1 MPTLA
6 MTIEVKRV
14 KMINSVFMQG
24 FVAALAAGL
33 VTGVGGFLI
42 FLKKRYLKAEINLLL
57 NLAAGVMLAASFFSL
72 LVPSMFDIMK
82 EAEDLYWGAFKYV
95 TAVFFGVLL
104 VWILNLLI
112 PHEHNAMGHHGPHF
126 DLKKAWLFIIAI
138 TLHKLPEGLA
148 VGVAFGAE
156 ELVNPL
162 SLVIGI
168 AAHNIPEGLTIAISL
183 VAAGTS
189 RLRSA
194 LTALA
199 IGLVQPLGAII
210 GLLLMDISFN
220 IVPYGMA
227 LAGGTLLF
235 VVINEILPETYGVQN
250 TNRSAAAVFA
260 GFIVMTYLTIVLAE

>member
-1 MPTLA
+1 MFGG
-6 MTIEVKRV
+6 
-14 KMINSVFMQG
+14 VFMQG
-24 FVAALAAGL
+24 FYASLVAGL
-33 VTGVGGFLI
+33 VTGLGGFLI
-42 FLKKRYLKAEINLLL
+42 FLKKRYLKAEINQLL

-72 LVPSMFDIMK
+72 LVPSMDEIMRN
-82 EAEDLYWGAFKYV
+82 AANVYSAAAGYV
-95 TAVFFGVLL
+95 LAVFAGVLL

-148 VGVAFGAE
+148 VGVAYGAE
-156 ELVNPL
+156 NIVSPL
-162 SLVIGI
+162 SLVVGI

-183 VAAGTS
+183 VAAGNS
-189 RLRSA
+189 RLRAA
-194 LTALA
+194 LTAFA

-210 GLLLMDISFN
+210 GLLLMDASFN

-235 VVINEILPETYGVQN
+235 VVVNEILPETYGSKE
-250 TNRSAAAVFA
+250 TNRSAAAVFV
-260 GFIVMTYLTIVLAE
+260 GFIFMTYLTMVLGE

>member
-1 MPTLA
+1 MMNA
-6 MTIEVKRV
+6 
-14 KMINSVFMQG
+14 VFMQG
-24 FVAALAAGL
+24 FLAALVAGL
-33 VTGVGGFLI
+33 VTGLGGFLI
-42 FLKKRYLKAEINLLL
+42 FAKKRYLKSEINQLL

-72 LVPSMFDIMK
+72 LVPSMEEIM
-82 EAEDLYWGAFKYV
+82 ADAQNIYCSALGYIA
-95 TAVFFGVLL
+95 AVFAGVLL

-148 VGVAFGAE
+148 VGVAYGAE
-156 ELVNPL
+156 DIVSPL
-162 SLVIGI
+162 SLVVGI

-183 VAAGTS
+183 VAAGNS
-189 RLRSA
+189 RLRAA
-194 LTALA
+194 LTAVA

-235 VVINEILPETYGVQN
+235 VVVNEILPETYGN
-250 TNRSAAAVFA
+250 KDTNRTAAAVFI
-260 GFIVMTYLTIVLAE
+260 GFIGMTYLTMVLGD